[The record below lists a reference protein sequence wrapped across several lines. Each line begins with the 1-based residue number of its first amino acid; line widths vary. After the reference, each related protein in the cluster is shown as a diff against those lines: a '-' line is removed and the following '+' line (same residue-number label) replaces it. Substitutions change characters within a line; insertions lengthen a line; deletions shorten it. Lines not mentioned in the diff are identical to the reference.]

1 MPASCAHVVRRGPR
15 DARCRE
21 RAGPMSSAQKH
32 GKRWPLI
39 VIALIGLG
47 LIAAPAIFQM
57 FDRAPKGAA
66 MIADFEPYMNDSRL
80 NGFQREVRQIDEGV
94 READTSVARALTG
107 SGPAAHRRFDTRFPG
122 FAAFQAQW
130 GTIHADMKNLMDTI
144 QANVGNYEAMAG
156 LPNFKLFPW
165 FFVIPGVLVV
175 LVALAGLVLP
185 RGRRQARWTIAAIG
199 IGLLLAPLVF
209 GMFSAG
215 PKGGRMMTAFETLE
229 TREKVETI
237 QGYFGTI
244 AIGQG
249 TLRLELVP
257 ALRKT
262 GLSDREIAAKYPALT
277 TLNERWISILN
288 DLTPMIGTMSDN
300 VDNYEAVAAL
310 PPFPLFP
317 WFFVAP
323 GLLLAGLAL
332 GPGRRTS
339 ADSLRTPAHQGGL
352 AA

>member
-1 MPASCAHVVRRGPR
+1 MSTA
-15 DARCRE
+15 E
-21 RAGPMSSAQKH
+21 RH

-39 VIALIGLG
+39 AIALIGLG

-57 FDRAPKGAA
+57 FDRAPKGAQ
-66 MIADFEPYMNDSRL
+66 MIKDFKPYMTTSRL
-80 NGFQREVRQIDEGV
+80 DGFQREVRQIDEGV
-94 READTSVARALTG
+94 READTSVASALTG
-107 SGPAAHRRFDTRFPG
+107 PGQAGHRRFDTRFPG
-122 FAAFQAQW
+122 FADFQRQW
-130 GTIHADMKNLMDTI
+130 GPIHTDMKNLMDTI
-144 QANVGNYEAMAG
+144 QGQIGNYQAVAG

-175 LVALAGLVLP
+175 IVALIGLALP
-185 RGRRQARWTIAAIG
+185 RRRRQMRWAVAAIG
-199 IGLLLAPLVF
+199 IGLLVAPLAF

-244 AIGQG
+244 AVGQG

-262 GLSDREIAAKYPALT
+262 GLSDRQIATTYPALT
-277 TLNERWISILN
+277 TLNDGWIAILN

-300 VDNYEAVAAL
+300 VDNYQAVAAL
-310 PPFPLFP
+310 PPFPMFP

-323 GLLLAGLAL
+323 GLLLTGLAF
-332 GPGRRTS
+332 GAGRRSST
-339 ADSLRTPAHQGGL
+339 DSMPARAHQGGV